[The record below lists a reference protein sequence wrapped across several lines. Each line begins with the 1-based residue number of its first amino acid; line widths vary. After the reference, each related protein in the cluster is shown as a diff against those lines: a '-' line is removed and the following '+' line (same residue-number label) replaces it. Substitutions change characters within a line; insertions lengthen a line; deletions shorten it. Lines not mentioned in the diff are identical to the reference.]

1 MRPSPAPLAVQVTH
15 ADGMWI
21 AECAVIG
28 LVTEAETYE
37 ALTQRVWAIAPE
49 LAALNHLDIAPDRLR
64 PTTGITFPVPTRV
77 KARPTANAILCQA
90 GNSLPRACDIG
101 LLGLTSGQPDHP
113 GVAP

>member
-1 MRPSPAPLAVQVTH
+1 MNPVTPFPSPPLAVQVTH

-37 ALTQRVWAIAPE
+37 SLTQRVWAIAPE

-64 PTTGITFPVPTRV
+64 LCFAHEAPAPVR
-77 KARPTANAILCQA
+77 
-90 GNSLPRACDIG
+90 RAA
-101 LLGLTSGQPDHP
+101 S
-113 GVAP
+113 